1 MLPYWAV
8 LREQHE
14 AGGTQHEAENMKFR
28 ASLTQHNDEI
38 KGVVECGN
46 DPAFN
51 LEALT
56 IVVERIAATHEVDVV
71 ALLEDVWRIHVK
83 QNHHQ

>member
-1 MLPYWAV
+1 
-8 LREQHE
+8 
-14 AGGTQHEAENMKFR
+14 MKFR
-28 ASLTQHNDEI
+28 ASLTQHSDEI

-56 IVVERIAATHEVDVV
+56 IVVEHIAATHEVDVV
-71 ALLEDVWRIHVK
+71 TVLEDVWNIYVK
-83 QNHHQ
+83 QNFH

>member
-1 MLPYWAV
+1 MLPHWAV

-14 AGGTQHEAENMKFR
+14 AGGTCIEAENMKFR

-56 IVVERIAATHEVDVV
+56 IVVERIAATHEVGVV
-71 ALLEDVWRIHVK
+71 TLLEDVWRIHVK

>member
-1 MLPYWAV
+1 
-8 LREQHE
+8 
-14 AGGTQHEAENMKFR
+14 MKFR
-28 ASLTQHNDEI
+28 ASLTQHSDEI
-38 KGVVECGN
+38 KGVVECEN

-56 IVVERIAATHEVDVV
+56 IVVEHIAATHEVDVV
-71 ALLEDVWRIHVK
+71 TVLEDVWRIHVK